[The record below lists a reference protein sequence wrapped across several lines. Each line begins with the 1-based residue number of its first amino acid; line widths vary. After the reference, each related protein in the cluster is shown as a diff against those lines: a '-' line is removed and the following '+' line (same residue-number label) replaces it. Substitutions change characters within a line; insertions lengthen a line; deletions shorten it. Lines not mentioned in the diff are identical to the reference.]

1 MLSEELKSI
10 HEALGKIL
18 GKMEPDAACKLRICR
33 RNLDEAIEMANNM
46 EKNFRPVTEAE

>member
-18 GKMEPDAACKLRICR
+18 GKMEPEAAEKLRICR
-33 RNLDEAIEMANNM
+33 RNLNEAIEMADHMENN
-46 EKNFRPVTEAE
+46 FYPALEAK